1 MKISTFIEELRN
13 TDLYI
18 QHIYS
23 QGGCYKFHMLLS
35 KMYKNCTPYISQ
47 HKNHI
52 ITRYKNKY
60 YDIYGEVDNLDG
72 YTLLTI
78 EEKLMVERWSFH
90 KNNLLRLTECSY
102 CNEPITYN
110 EKIHLENKNN

>member
-1 MKISTFIEELRN
+1 MNISTFIEELRN

-23 QGGCYKFHMLLS
+23 QGGCYKFHVLLS

-90 KNNLLRLTECSY
+90 KNNLLQLTECLY
-102 CNEPITYN
+102 CNEPITYK
-110 EKIHLENKNN
+110 EINK

>member
-1 MKISTFIEELRN
+1 MKISQFIEELRN

-23 QGGCYKFHMLLS
+23 EGGCYKLFQLLS
-35 KMYKNCTPYISQ
+35 KMYKGATPYISQ

-60 YDIYGEVDNLDG
+60 YDIFGEVTNLDG
-72 YTLLTI
+72 YTLLSI
-78 EEKLMVERWSFH
+78 EEKLMVEQWSFH
-90 KNNLLRLTECSY
+90 KKNILQLTECPY
-102 CNEPITYN
+102 CEEPIIY
-110 EKIHLENKNN
+110 K

>member
-1 MKISTFIEELRN
+1 MKLETFIEELRN

-18 QHIYS
+18 QHIYT

-35 KMYKNCTPYISQ
+35 KMYKNCIPYISQ

-52 ITRYKNKY
+52 ITKYKKKY
-60 YDIYGEVDNLDG
+60 YDINGEVDNLDG

-78 EEKLMVERWSFH
+78 EEKLIVERWSFH
-90 KNNLLRLTECSY
+90 KNNLLQLTECPV
-102 CNEPITYN
+102 CDEPIVYE
-110 EKIHLENKNN
+110 EK

>member
-1 MKISTFIEELRN
+1 MKLPEFIEELRN

-23 QGGCYKFHMLLS
+23 EGGCYKLFQLLS
-35 KMYKNCTPYISQ
+35 KIYNKCTPYISE

-60 YDIYGEVDNLDG
+60 YDIFGEVTNVDG
-72 YTLLTI
+72 YTLLSI
-78 EEKLMVERWSFH
+78 EEKLMVEQWSFH
-90 KNNLLRLTECSY
+90 KKNLLQLTECPN
-102 CNEPITYN
+102 CDEPMVF
-110 EKIHLENKNN
+110 KK